1 MRLSVGSRQFS
12 VSVAWNSKRGEQTSS
27 GSGQRLVEGSFST
40 KKQLIPSIPLTTG
53 HRNRQLPMHPPF
65 TAALLAGGKS
75 TRMGRDKAFLP
86 VEWEGT
92 SMPLWKRQLGVL
104 QALAPDRLVIS
115 GPRKPGYPESVT
127 ILADEYDGVGP
138 LGGIATCLRK
148 TQTTLL
154 LVLAIDL
161 PQIQPA
167 FLLKLLA
174 RSRPRCGVMP
184 VYKNRFEPLMA
195 LYPATALEVAT
206 DQLNKQ
212 DFVLQHFAEILLKN
226 RLVTRYDVELSEEPQ
241 LKNWN
246 TPNGGERGGGRED
259 TEE

>member
-1 MRLSVGSRQFS
+1 MRLSVGSRRFS

-27 GSGQRLVEGSFST
+27 RYGQRLVEGSFST

-53 HRNRQLPMHPPF
+53 NLPMHPPF

-75 TRMGRDKAFLP
+75 TRMGRDKAYLP
-86 VEWEGT
+86 VQWEGT
-92 SMPLWKRQLGVL
+92 SAPLWKRQLGVL

-161 PQIQPA
+161 PQIQA
-167 FLLKLLA
+167 
-174 RSRPRCGVMP
+174 GI
-184 VYKNRFEPLMA
+184 
-195 LYPATALEVAT
+195 
-206 DQLNKQ
+206 
-212 DFVLQHFAEILLKN
+212 FAETIGPFQASVRRDACLQK
-226 RLVTRYDVELSEEPQ
+226 PF
-241 LKNWN
+241 
-246 TPNGGERGGGRED
+246 
-259 TEE
+259 